1 MTIAQTILAQLGGA
15 NRLKAMTGAHSF
27 VAGERDLTFQFGR
40 KSPRNQIKY
49 VKIILTPDDLYTVKF
64 FQYKKLEAIEVA
76 SISGIYADMLKTTI
90 ENETGL
96 FLSLGRC

>member
-1 MTIAQTILAQLGGA
+1 MTIAHTILAQLGGV

-27 VAGERDLTFQFGR
+27 VAGERHLTFQFAR
-40 KSPRNQIKY
+40 NSPKNKIKY

-64 FQYKKLEAIEVA
+64 FQYKKFETIEVA

-96 FLSLGRC
+96 FLSL